1 MVENSNSPN
10 FDAVFLRIKGET
22 DIKSVRQ
29 LSEIIG
35 RKHPTVSAAKSKDNF
50 SASWAYEIEK
60 KYGLLT
66 GWIMTGEML
75 FEEWFDV
82 VEKQRTIK
90 ANGARF
96 LAGFRF
102 KPMLEERDYIGV
114 TIARIFFDTENAVFN
129 LALHLRQKST
139 GVDIPLIFAL
149 LRVGLHH

>member
-10 FDAVFLRIKGET
+10 FDAVFSRIKGET

-66 GWIMTGEML
+66 GWIMTGEGPKRINEATKSRKL
-75 FEEWFDV
+75 EILNQVEEWLTEEIRINPGRETWFELQMMDFF
-82 VEKQRTIK
+82 ESFKKWKRKRDETI
-90 ANGARF
+90 NS
-96 LAGFRF
+96 
-102 KPMLEERDYIGV
+102 RDNFPSSKV
-114 TIARIFFDTENAVFN
+114 A
-129 LALHLRQKST
+129 
-139 GVDIPLIFAL
+139 
-149 LRVGLHH
+149 